1 MDLDR
6 LRDGERLLN
15 QARFEEALEC
25 FAAAEGNDPRAL
37 FGSAVARQMLGRFE
51 EAESR
56 YERLL
61 AAHPA
66 HEEALANL
74 LAMSVERFDL
84 DRVESYSQRLLAVN
98 PASMAALQGLV
109 IVAVERRQLETAA
122 QYFRRIVAEPRL
134 ADGDGDAIEYRLS
147 RETVER
153 LRSFYGA
160 VADSY

>member
-1 MDLDR
+1 MNLDR
-6 LRDGERLLN
+6 LREGERLLN
-15 QARFEEALEC
+15 LARFEEALEC
-25 FAAAEGNDPRAL
+25 FAGAESEDARAL

-56 YERLL
+56 YEQLL
-61 AAHPA
+61 SADPA
-66 HEEALANL
+66 HQEALANL
-74 LAMSVERFDL
+74 IAMSVERFDL
-84 DRVESYSQRLLAVN
+84 DRVASYSHRLLALN
-98 PASMAALQGLV
+98 ADSTAALQGLV

-122 QYFRRIVAEPRL
+122 QYFRRIVAEPRP
-134 ADGDGDAIEYRLS
+134 ADADDDAIEYRLS